1 MGRSISRR
9 DSLKQI
15 ASIAAASA
23 LPFWLPRMASI
34 AFADESQPVPTESQ
48 LARMGEIAN
57 RFMIKYK
64 VPGLS
69 VAIARHGQFVYRK
82 GFGLADV
89 ASGEK
94 VTPDHLFRIAS
105 VSKPITS
112 VAIFTLIEK
121 GRLKLRD
128 RVFGRDA
135 VLGTDFGKSYS
146 ERVQKI
152 TLEDLLTHTCG
163 GWDMAANDPMF
174 ENPGM
179 NSHALIR
186 WTLQNQPLQYDPGT
200 HYVYSN
206 FGYCILGR
214 VIEKVGGQTYAEF
227 VEQNVLAKCGVSDMR
242 IAGNTLLDTAPRE
255 VVYYGQNGESPYD
268 MNVRRMDA
276 HGGWIATPSDLV
288 NFAMR
293 VDGFSYTPNILEP
306 ATIDTMTTP
315 TSLNPDYAK
324 GWMVNTLNN
333 WWHNGTLPGTTSIM
347 VRTCSGLCWAALAN
361 TRSDGMLKCIDPMLW
376 EMADAVPAWKARAN
390 CPDEKGC

>member
-1 MGRSISRR
+1 M
-9 DSLKQI
+9 
-15 ASIAAASA
+15 
-23 LPFWLPRMASI
+23 
-34 AFADESQPVPTESQ
+34 T
-48 LARMGEIAN
+48 
-57 RFMIKYK
+57 KYK

-94 VTPDHLFRIAS
+94 VTPDYLFRIAS

-121 GRLKLRD
+121 GRLKLSD
-128 RVFGRDA
+128 RIFGRDA
-135 VLGTDFGKSYS
+135 VLGMDFGSSYP

-152 TLEDLLTHTCG
+152 TLEHLLTHTCG
-163 GWDMAANDPMF
+163 GWQNDANDPMF
-174 ENPGM
+174 LNPAM
-179 NSHALIR
+179 NQPALIR

-200 HYVYSN
+200 HYAYSN

-214 VIEKVGGQTYAEF
+214 VIEKVSGQTYAEF
-227 VEQNVLAKCGVSDMR
+227 AEQNVLAKCGVSDMR
-242 IAGNTLLDTAPRE
+242 IAGNTLLDTVPGE
-255 VVYYGQNGESPYD
+255 VEYYGQNGESPYD
-268 MNVRRMDA
+268 MNVRRMDS

-306 ATIDTMTTP
+306 ATIDTMTTA
-315 TSLNPDYAK
+315 SSVKPDYAK

-333 WWHNGTLPGTTSIM
+333 WWHNGSLPGTTSIM
-347 VRTCSGLCWAALAN
+347 VRTSSGLCWAALTN
-361 TRSDGMLKCIDPMLW
+361 TRTKGMDPALDQMMWDL
-376 EMADAVPAWKARAN
+376 ADAVPQWRARN
-390 CPDEKGC
+390 PRG